1 MEQNTDNTSQFFM
14 EITSNKIAKQE
25 KRFDVLEEK
34 LKELAEN
41 KTTLIQIMQSIKLWK
56 EDILQSTLPADT
68 LKIFSARLD
77 INSQLLQQVAKNKVQ
92 HHHHIPKLIWI
103 TAGLFISLA
112 LALSGWYATTQKA
125 NQFIAND
132 TRYRYLKL
140 DTSQKYLQNYLYR
153 VDSLYKTM
161 PDMRKYVF
169 EEEERLR
176 VNFEKLQKAEALRV
190 EAKGLERSVR
200 GE

>member
-1 MEQNTDNTSQFFM
+1 MEQNTDNTSQVFM
-14 EITSNKIAKQE
+14 EITSDKIAKQE
-25 KRFDVLEEK
+25 KRFVVLEEK
-34 LKELAEN
+34 LKELSEN
-41 KTTLIQIMQSIKLWK
+41 KTTLIEIMQSIKLWK
-56 EDILQSTLPADT
+56 EGILQSTLPADT
-68 LKIFSARLD
+68 LKVFSTRLD
-77 INSQLLQQVAKNKVQ
+77 INNQLLQQAAKNKVQ

-161 PDMRKYVF
+161 PDMRKHVF
-169 EEEERLR
+169 EEEQRLQE
-176 VNFEKLQKAEALRV
+176 NFEKLQKAEQLRV
-190 EAKGLERSVR
+190 EAKGLEKSVR
-200 GE
+200 EK

>member
-132 TRYRYLKL
+132 TKYRYLKIDSTQRL
-140 DTSQKYLQNYLYR
+140 IHNYLLHI
-153 VDSLYKTM
+153 DSLYKTM
-161 PDMRKYVF
+161 PDMRQHVF
-169 EEEERLR
+169 EEEQRLQE
-176 VNFEKLQKAEALRV
+176 NFEKLQKAEALRV
-190 EAKGLERSVR
+190 EAKNVEKSVKLK
-200 GE
+200 